1 LEGARKLLEQ
11 FGRKTWLGTFLKK
24 KKGKKNDV
32 ADAVAE
38 LQKAREKKK
47 NQKEEKCSFPFL
59 KLCILEGVGVCPT
72 QQPH

>member
-11 FGRKTWLGTFLKK
+11 FGRKTWLGKFLKK

-47 NQKEEKCSFPFL
+47 KTKKRRSAAFHF
-59 KLCILEGVGVCPT
+59 
-72 QQPH
+72 